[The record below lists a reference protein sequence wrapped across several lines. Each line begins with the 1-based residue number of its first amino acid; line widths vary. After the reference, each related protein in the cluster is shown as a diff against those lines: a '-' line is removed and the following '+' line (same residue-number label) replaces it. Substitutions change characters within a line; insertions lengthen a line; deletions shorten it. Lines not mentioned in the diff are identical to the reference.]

1 MTIKAVIFDMDGTLT
16 EPFLDFDRIRQEIGL
31 PSGVGI
37 LEGMNQLSAKQ
48 KRRAEKIL
56 AEHEDSAAQNSK
68 LNHGA
73 KEILDSLRRRKIPVG
88 LLTRNL
94 RKNVELVAA
103 IHGLRFDAIID
114 RTDGPIKPDSFGVL
128 QLCRQFNVRP
138 AETLVVGDFRH
149 DLQSAKDAGAIPVL
163 IRTHSSAD
171 DFAHLADFTI
181 DRLDEILAIIDSKQ
195 KPEA

>member
-31 PSGVGI
+31 PSGIGI
-37 LEGMNQLSAKQ
+37 LEGISRMSVQQ

-56 AEHEDSAAQNSK
+56 AEHEDHAAQNST
-68 LNHGA
+68 LNQGA
-73 KEILDSLRRRKIPVG
+73 KEIIDTLRQRGIPIG

-114 RTDGPIKPDSFGVL
+114 RTDGPIKPDSFGVC
-128 QLCRQFNVRP
+128 QLCRQFNVQP

-149 DLQSAKDAGAIPVL
+149 DLQCAKDAGAIPVL

-181 DRLDEILAIIDSKQ
+181 DRLNEILPIIDSK
-195 KPEA
+195 